1 MRISDWSSD
10 VCSSDL
16 AHLRTEITVRGGVDV
31 DVFLVVL
38 DSTKPHHIGTA
49 AEEVARGTSHRGRV
63 ARDGVRGAVQHLV
76 GHKVGRTDFDTA
88 DVMLF
93 DEQVG
98 FVDLVAFG
106 RAFQLDTAAD
116 NGAVVENRA
125 DVEPDFRIRRR
136 KGGSRLIN
144 LLDTAV
150 LKLGSASCRERGGQ
164 DVEISVGAGSLKKK
178 THQTT

>member
-1 MRISDWSSD
+1 
-10 VCSSDL
+10 
-16 AHLRTEITVRGGVDV
+16 
-31 DVFLVVL
+31 
-38 DSTKPHHIGTA
+38 
-49 AEEVARGTSHRGRV
+49 
-63 ARDGVRGAVQHLV
+63 
-76 GHKVGRTDFDTA
+76 
-88 DVMLF
+88 MLF

-150 LKLGSASCRERGGQ
+150 LNSERAGHVAADGNTDRNGLVLGTGSIGQHQAGGRHERSRKKQRLFHLWNPSLDRKSA
-164 DVEISVGAGSLKKK
+164 V
-178 THQTT
+178 

>member
-76 GHKVGRTDFDTA
+76 GHKVGRTDRS
-88 DVMLF
+88 
-93 DEQVG
+93 EERRVG
-98 FVDLVAFG
+98 KECVSTC
-106 RAFQLDTAAD
+106 R
-116 NGAVVENRA
+116 
-125 DVEPDFRIRRR
+125 
-136 KGGSRLIN
+136 SRWWPYP
-144 LLDTAV
+144 
-150 LKLGSASCRERGGQ
+150 
-164 DVEISVGAGSLKKK
+164 
-178 THQTT
+178 